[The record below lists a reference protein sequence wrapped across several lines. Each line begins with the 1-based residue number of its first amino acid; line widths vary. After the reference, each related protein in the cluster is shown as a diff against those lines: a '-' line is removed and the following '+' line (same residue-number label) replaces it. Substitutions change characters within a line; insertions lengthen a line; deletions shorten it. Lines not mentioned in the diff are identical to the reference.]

1 MPFATFLRCAG
12 SLLCL
17 LAIFAAA
24 SFAGEVTKDDVDFR
38 KKVYVNK
45 KGERLSY
52 RLYVPVTYS
61 KEIKYPL
68 VLWLHGGAGRGSD
81 NVAQIS
87 KGNSKGTHFWIS
99 PQNQANFPALVFA
112 PQCPMDD
119 NWADPELNQPGK
131 ALVLAIEALDALQKE
146 FSVDPDRVYLAG
158 QSMGGLGVYALL
170 QLYPERWAAGMVMCA
185 YDNFTNTLAISR
197 VPVWVFQGDA
207 DQTVPIDLVREMMKQ
222 LRKVHANLRY
232 TEYHGVDHEVWDKAF
247 AEPELLPWLSGQK
260 RGQTAPATS
269 PGPAGGQVG
278 SSAPPANH

>member
-1 MPFATFLRCAG
+1 MRFSKFLSYG
-12 SLLCL
+12 SGLLCL
-17 LAIFAAA
+17 LAFLAAA
-24 SFAGEVTKDDVDFR
+24 SFTTEVTKDDVDFR
-38 KKVYVNK
+38 KKVFVNK

-68 VLWLHGGAGRGSD
+68 VVWLHGGAGRGSD

-87 KGNSKGTHFWIS
+87 KSNSKGTHFWIA
-99 PQNQANFPALVFA
+99 PQNQANFPAFVFA

-119 NWADPELNQPGK
+119 NWADPEVNQPGK
-131 ALVLAIEALDALQKE
+131 ALLLAIEALDALQKE
-146 FSVDPDRVYLAG
+146 FSIDPDRVYVAG

-185 YDNFTNTLAISR
+185 YDNFSNTLAISR

-207 DQTVPIDLVREMMKQ
+207 DQTVPVDLVREMMKQ

-232 TEYHGVDHEVWDKAF
+232 TEYHGVDHEVWDRAF
-247 AEPELLPWLSGQK
+247 AEPELLPWLSAQK
-260 RGQTAPATS
+260 RGQPTAA
-269 PGPAGGQVG
+269 PGPDPRGQVG